1 VACVHYTSY
10 MDFWR
15 APQTIP
21 APAAAQSRSSDPLIQ
36 LQTR

>member
-1 VACVHYTSY
+1 

-21 APAAAQSRSSDPLIQ
+21 APAAAQPDKQKLVQ
-36 LQTR
+36 LQIR

>member
-1 VACVHYTSY
+1 

-21 APAAAQSRSSDPLIQ
+21 APPGARQDNQKLVQ

>member
-21 APAAAQSRSSDPLIQ
+21 APEAAR
-36 LQTR
+36 QTGNLVQIRTR

>member
-1 VACVHYTSY
+1 

-21 APAAAQSRSSDPLIQ
+21 APQAAQQSDKLVQ

>member
-1 VACVHYTSY
+1 

-21 APAAAQSRSSDPLIQ
+21 APERPAADELVQ

>member
-1 VACVHYTSY
+1 

-21 APAAAQSRSSDPLIQ
+21 APPAASQNNERLIQ
-36 LQTR
+36 LQHH

>member
-1 VACVHYTSY
+1 

-21 APAAAQSRSSDPLIQ
+21 APAGGPAEKQNLVQ

>member
-1 VACVHYTSY
+1 

-21 APAAAQSRSSDPLIQ
+21 APPAATATAQGQGDKLVQ

>member
-1 VACVHYTSY
+1 

-21 APAAAQSRSSDPLIQ
+21 APPAASENTGKLVQ
-36 LQTR
+36 LQIR